1 MGNKEDIAIIKEFKR
16 RLTNKIPLKKIILF
30 GSRAKGENVNEF
42 SDFDLLIISDKF
54 EGIKSFKRS
63 PNMYDYWTE
72 NIPVDFLCLTSKEFN
87 NLKDKITIVNE
98 AVRTGIE
105 I

>member
-1 MGNKEDIAIIKEFKR
+1 MDKRKDMMIVKEFKK
-16 RLTNKIPLKKIILF
+16 RLSTRIPLKKIILF
-30 GSRAKGENVNEF
+30 GSRVNEKDVKDW

-54 EGIKSFKRS
+54 EGIKSFNRS
-63 PNMYDYWTE
+63 PELYDYWSE

-87 NLKDKITIVNE
+87 NLKKKITIVKE
-98 AVRTGIE
+98 AVNTGIE

>member
-1 MGNKEDIAIIKEFKR
+1 MGNKKDITIIKEFKK
-16 RLTNKIPLKKIILF
+16 RLSGKIPLIKIILF
-30 GSRAKGENVNEF
+30 GSRARGKNVREF

-98 AVRTGIE
+98 AVKTGIE